1 MSMGV
6 PYDKR
11 IFPQKNV
18 RGVENEDGATKNQK
32 ADPGQTQEVLVRVE
46 NEQQNLS
53 NEEAK
58 SKQADHSVD
67 DDQAPSF
74 LGTQVFLLS
83 DLIDGTQQALQ
94 NCAPCGKVRLVR
106 IFVAAIGFL
115 RSGKRQ
121 AYCIID
127 NHK

>member
-1 MSMGV
+1 M
-6 PYDKR
+6 
-11 IFPQKNV
+11 
-18 RGVENEDGATKNQK
+18 
-32 ADPGQTQEVLVRVE
+32 VRVE

-58 SKQADHSVD
+58 SKQADHAVD
-67 DDQAPSF
+67 DDQATPF
-74 LGTQVFLLS
+74 LGAQVFLLS
-83 DLIDGTQQALQ
+83 DLIDGSEQAFQ
-94 NCAPCGKVRLVR
+94 KTAPCGKVRLVR

-115 RSGKRQ
+115 RSGKGQ